1 MLMLIPVFWCPTYMS
16 SWCQSYIRKPSSRS
30 SFLATEDMSW
40 WNIGA
45 SLQVEPLFMS
55 IYNCYLKKKTI
66 SAIWLVQLCTV
77 SVNEHMKTRNG
88 IWLHCYLCCT
98 LFVKLLSQ
106 NWKIWPKL
114 QLNEII
120 GSHCIKGCSFTDTCS
135 ETCKSQND
143 SYYFLLYYIYFL
155 YFSSVLYYLYIA
167 DWLSVCCFCSV
178 YVQTQAHVRTYTQ
191 QPISQLWLLI
201 STQWS
206 QAAGCTEWDITCC
219 CPLLSG
225 CRWLE
230 GWRRTSGPPRS
241 HCK

>member
-1 MLMLIPVFWCPTYMS
+1 M
-16 SWCQSYIRKPSSRS
+16 
-30 SFLATEDMSW
+30 
-40 WNIGA
+40 
-45 SLQVEPLFMS
+45 
-55 IYNCYLKKKTI
+55 
-66 SAIWLVQLCTV
+66 QLCTV

-88 IWLHCYLCCT
+88 IWLHCCLCCT
-98 LFVKLLSQ
+98 LFVKLLFQ
-106 NWKIWPKL
+106 NWKIWPEL

-135 ETCKSQND
+135 ETWKSQND
-143 SYYFLLYYIYFL
+143 SYW
-155 YFSSVLYYLYIA
+155 YFSSVLYYSYIA
-167 DWLSVCCFCSV
+167 DWLSVCCFCCV

-191 QPISQLWLLI
+191 QPISQLWVLI
-201 STQWS
+201 SAQWS

>member
-16 SWCQSYIRKPSSRS
+16 SWCQSYIQKPSSRS

-40 WNIGA
+40 WNIGV

-55 IYNCYLKKKTI
+55 IYNCYLKKKNNFHDLTC
-66 SAIWLVQLCTV
+66 AIVHCVCEWAHEDEEWHLTTLLPL
-77 SVNEHMKTRNG
+77 
-88 IWLHCYLCCT
+88 LHIICPIT
-98 LFVKLLSQ
+98 L
-106 NWKIWPKL
+106 PKL
-114 QLNEII
+114 ENMTKITAEWDNWISLHQRLQFYRHVLWNLQVTEWQLL
-120 GSHCIKGCSFTDTCS
+120 
-135 ETCKSQND
+135 
-143 SYYFLLYYIYFL
+143 FLLYYIYFL
-155 YFSSVLYYLYIA
+155 YFSSVLYYSYIA

-201 STQWS
+201 SAQWS